1 MSVMNETLP
10 RLGHFARLVLQR
22 LHEDRCNRVAG
33 ELSFTTLLALVPLT
47 TVSIAVLSLF
57 PVFETWMHT
66 AQQFIYGNFVPAAG
80 DAVSQYLQQFAANA
94 GRLTVW
100 GLLFL
105 IVTALLLMAT
115 IEHAFNDIWH
125 VTQPRKR
132 IYRFLGYWAV
142 LTLGP
147 ILIGLSL
154 SVTSYLLAPPL
165 FAGPPGAQ
173 GLRAVI
179 LAIAPTVFEVAAF
192 MLMYVVVPNQRVRWR
207 HALIGSIVAAVLFEV
222 AKRGFAWFVLSFATY
237 RVIYGALAALP
248 MFLVWIYLSWMVVLL
263 GAVVV
268 AALPEWSAAP
278 ASRRRA
284 PRRKR
289 GRVRDRRQAFRTSN

>member
-1 MSVMNETLP
+1 MQAATEARQWLT
-10 RLGHFARLVLQR
+10 RLGRFARLVLQR
-22 LHEDRCNRVAG
+22 LREDRCNRVAG
-33 ELSFTTLLALVPLT
+33 ELSYTTLLALVPLT

-66 AQQFIYGNFVPAAG
+66 AQEFIYGNFVPAAG

-154 SVTSYLLAPPL
+154 SVTAYLLSLPV
-165 FAGPPGAQ
+165 FAGPAAVQ
-173 GLRAVI
+173 GLRALI
-179 LAIAPTVFEVAAF
+179 LAVAPTVFEVAAF
-192 MLMYVVVPNQRVRWR
+192 MLMYVVVPNHRVRWR
-207 HALIGSIVAAVLFEV
+207 HALVGSIVAAILFEV
-222 AKRGFAWFVLSFATY
+222 AKRAFAWFVLSFATY
-237 RVIYGALAALP
+237 HVIYGALAALP
-248 MFLVWIYLSWMVVLL
+248 VFLVWIYLSWIVVLL
-263 GAVVV
+263 GAVVT
-268 AALPEWSAAP
+268 AALPEWHGP
-278 ASRRRA
+278 PA
-284 PRRKR
+284 PRRRHAPRKKVLP
-289 GRVRDRRQAFRTSN
+289 GS

>member
-1 MSVMNETLP
+1 MHAATEAREWLA
-10 RLGHFARLVLQR
+10 RLGRFARLVLQR
-22 LHEDRCNRVAG
+22 LRQDRCNRVAG

-66 AQQFIYGNFVPAAG
+66 AQEFIYGNFVPAAG

-125 VTQPRKR
+125 VAQPRKR

-154 SVTSYLLAPPL
+154 SVTAYLLSLPVFL
-165 FAGPPGAQ
+165 GAGAAR
-173 GLRAVI
+173 GLRALM
-179 LAIAPTVFEVAAF
+179 LAVAPSVFEMAAF
-192 MLMYVVVPNQRVRWR
+192 MLMYVVVPNHRVRWR
-207 HALIGSIVAAVLFEV
+207 HALVGSIVAAILFEV
-222 AKRGFAWFVLSFATY
+222 AKRAFAWFVLSFSTY
-237 RVIYGALAALP
+237 HVIYGALAALP
-248 MFLVWIYLSWMVVLL
+248 VFLVWIYLSWMVVLL
-263 GAVVV
+263 GAVVT
-268 AALPEWSAAP
+268 AALPQWREAP
-278 ASRRRA
+278 ASR
-284 PRRKR
+284 PRRVTRKKTLA
-289 GRVRDRRQAFRTSN
+289 GS